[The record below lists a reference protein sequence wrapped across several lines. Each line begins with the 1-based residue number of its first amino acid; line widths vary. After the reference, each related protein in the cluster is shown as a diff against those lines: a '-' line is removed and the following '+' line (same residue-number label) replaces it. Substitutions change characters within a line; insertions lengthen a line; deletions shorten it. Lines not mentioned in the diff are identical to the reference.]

1 MDALGK
7 VMQGAESFRVRCQR
21 VGGLLASASASA
33 SADAEKR
40 KVNKRGRDL
49 EEEEVAFRFIVG
61 VFSLY
66 SRCLFVL

>member
-21 VGGLLASASASA
+21 VGGLLASASA